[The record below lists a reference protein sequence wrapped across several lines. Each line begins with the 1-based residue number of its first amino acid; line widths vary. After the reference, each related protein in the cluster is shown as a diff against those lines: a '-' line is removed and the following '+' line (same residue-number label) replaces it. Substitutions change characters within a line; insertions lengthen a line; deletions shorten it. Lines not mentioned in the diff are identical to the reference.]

1 MKLKTI
7 MVFYSI
13 LMLGCSAPYEE
24 NSNGKSSNSHPK
36 RDQKELTMESIE
48 QAKASCLKKLH
59 PVQNRDDLI
68 AQMFETALED
78 DCLYHF
84 TSTEL
89 EKIWGI
95 PVFDYVQPAAE
106 TDFSKPRNK
115 DIESSIGLYVE
126 TKTVPAGVSFS
137 IEMTL
142 SELNKHFS
150 IFPEGR
156 FPNTLPAPK
165 SFALPEAALRQHHPT
180 YIPPYQSPPQAKI
193 KAGRTYYW
201 FKDNRA
207 VALTSLVGEVT
218 HLWFTNSRK
227 YSDISD
233 DSLIQADH
241 SE

>member
-1 MKLKTI
+1 
-7 MVFYSI
+7 
-13 LMLGCSAPYEE
+13 MLGCSAPYEE

-78 DCLYHF
+78 GCLYHF

-95 PVFDYVQPAAE
+95 PVFDYVQPADG
-106 TDFSKPRNK
+106 TDFSKPLNK
-115 DIESSIGLYVE
+115 DIESSIGLYIE
-126 TKTVPAGVSFS
+126 KEAIQAGASFYMK
-137 IEMTL
+137 MTL
-142 SELNKHFS
+142 SELNKNFS

-156 FPNTLPAPK
+156 FPSVLPQPK
-165 SFALPEAALRQHHPT
+165 SFALNEAALRHPPA
-180 YIPPYQSPPQAKI
+180 YIPPYQLPPQAKI
-193 KAGRTYYW
+193 KAGRKYYW

-207 VALTSLVGEVT
+207 VAVTSFVGEVT
-218 HLWFTNSRK
+218 YLRFTNFRSHT
-227 YSDISD
+227 DISD
-233 DSLIQADH
+233 DSLARADH

>member
-78 DCLYHF
+78 GCLYHF

-95 PVFDYVQPAAE
+95 PVFDYVQPADG
-106 TDFSKPRNK
+106 TDFSKPLNK

-126 TKTVPAGVSFS
+126 KTTAPAGANFR
-137 IEMTL
+137 IEMTM
-142 SELNKHFS
+142 SELNQHFS
-150 IFPEGR
+150 IFPEGS
-156 FPNTLPAPK
+156 FPSILPKPK
-165 SFALPEAALRQHHPT
+165 SYALPEAALRHAPA
-180 YIPPYQSPPQAKI
+180 YLPPYQSPPQAKI
-193 KAGRTYYW
+193 KVGRKYYW
-201 FKDNRA
+201 FKDNRS
-207 VALTSLVGEVT
+207 LSTTSYRGEIMS
-218 HLWFTNSRK
+218 LWFTNFRNIT
-227 YSDISD
+227 DISD
-233 DSLIQADH
+233 EILAKADH

>member
-1 MKLKTI
+1 MKLQTV
-7 MVFYSI
+7 MVLYSI

-24 NSNGKSSNSHPK
+24 NSHSQPKSG
-36 RDQKELTMESIE
+36 QKALTVEEIA

-59 PVQNRDDLI
+59 QVKNRDDLI

-84 TSTEL
+84 TSAEL

-95 PVFDYVQPAAE
+95 PVFDYVQVDPMML
-106 TDFSKPRNK
+106 PIPPNK
-115 DIESSIGLYVE
+115 DIESPIGLYVVKNE
-126 TKTVPAGVSFS
+126 VPAGATFR

-156 FPNTLPAPK
+156 FPSILPQPK
-165 SFALPEAALRQHHPT
+165 SFALNEAALRHPPT
-180 YIPPYQSPPQAKI
+180 YIPPYQLPPQAKI
-193 KAGRTYYW
+193 KAGRKYYW

-207 VALTSLVGEVT
+207 VAVTSFVGEVT
-218 HLWFTNSRK
+218 YLRFTNYRSHT
-227 YSDISD
+227 DISD
-233 DSLIQADH
+233 DSLAQADH

>member
-1 MKLKTI
+1 MKLQTV
-7 MVFYSI
+7 MVLYSI
-13 LMLGCSAPYEE
+13 LMFGCSAPYEE
-24 NSNGKSSNSHPK
+24 NSHSHPK
-36 RDQKELTMESIE
+36 RDEKALTVEAIA
-48 QAKASCLKKLH
+48 QAKASCLKTLH
-59 PVQNRDDLI
+59 KVTSRDDLI
-68 AQMFETALED
+68 GQMFETALED

-126 TKTVPAGVSFS
+126 TKTVPAGVSFN

-201 FKDNRA
+201 FKDNRS
-207 VALTSLVGEVT
+207 VSVTSRVGEAML
-218 HLWFTNSRK
+218 LWFTNFRSHTV
-227 YSDISD
+227 IAD
-233 DSLIQADH
+233 DSLAKADH

>member
-1 MKLKTI
+1 MNKTQAI
-7 MVFYSI
+7 ILACSI
-13 LMLGCSAPYEE
+13 ALCACSPEQT
-24 NSNGKSSNSHPK
+24 NQQSGNTDSSPAATEK
-36 RDQKELTMESIE
+36 
-48 QAKASCLKKLH
+48 AKARCMNTLH
-59 PVQNRDDLI
+59 HVSNRDDLI
-68 AQMFETALED
+68 SQMFQTALED

-84 TSTEL
+84 TSAEL

-201 FKDNRA
+201 FKDNRS
-207 VALTSLVGEVT
+207 VSVTSRVGEAML
-218 HLWFTNSRK
+218 LWFTNFRSHTV
-227 YSDISD
+227 IAD
-233 DSLIQADH
+233 DSLAKADH

>member
-1 MKLKTI
+1 MTVEAI
-7 MVFYSI
+7 
-13 LMLGCSAPYEE
+13 A
-24 NSNGKSSNSHPK
+24 
-36 RDQKELTMESIE
+36 
-48 QAKASCLKKLH
+48 QAKARCLKKLH
-59 PVQNRDDLI
+59 PVKNRDDLI

-84 TSTEL
+84 TSAEL

-115 DIESSIGLYVE
+115 DIQSSIGLYVE
-126 TKTVPAGVSFS
+126 KETVPAGASFYMK
-137 IEMTL
+137 MTL
-142 SELNKHFS
+142 SELNQHFS
-150 IFPEGR
+150 IFPEGY
-156 FPNTLPAPK
+156 FPSSLATPK
-165 SFALPEAALRQHHPT
+165 SFALPEEALRSHHPT
-180 YIPPYQSPPQAKI
+180 YIPPYQSLPQAKI

>member
-1 MKLKTI
+1 MKLQTV
-7 MVFYSI
+7 MVLYSI
-13 LMLGCSAPYEE
+13 LMFGCSAPYEE
-24 NSNGKSSNSHPK
+24 NSHNHPK
-36 RDQKELTMESIE
+36 RDEKALTVEEIA
-48 QAKASCLKKLH
+48 QAKASCLQTLH
-59 PVQNRDDLI
+59 KVTSRDDLI

-89 EKIWGI
+89 EKIWDI
-95 PVFDYVQPAAE
+95 PVFDYVQVDPMML
-106 TDFSKPRNK
+106 PIPPNK
-115 DIESSIGLYVE
+115 DIESPIGLYVE
-126 TKTVPAGVSFS
+126 KNTVPAGATFR

-142 SELNKHFS
+142 SELNQHFS
-150 IFPEGR
+150 IFPEGH
-156 FPNTLPAPK
+156 FPSSLPTPK
-165 SFALPEAALRQHHPT
+165 SFAVLEEALRPHHPT
-180 YIPPYQSPPQAKI
+180 YIPPYQSQPQAKI
-193 KAGRTYYW
+193 KASRTYYW

>member
-78 DCLYHF
+78 GCLYHF

-95 PVFDYVQPAAE
+95 PVFDYVQPADG
-106 TDFSKPRNK
+106 TDFSKPLNK

-126 TKTVPAGVSFS
+126 KTTAPAGANFR
-137 IEMTL
+137 IEMTM
-142 SELNKHFS
+142 SELNQHFS
-150 IFPEGR
+150 IFPKGY
-156 FPNTLPAPK
+156 FTSVLPNPK
-165 SFALPEAALRQHHPT
+165 SFALNEAALRHPPA
-180 YIPPYQSPPQAKI
+180 YLPPYQSPPQAKI

-201 FKDNRA
+201 VKENRA
-207 VALTSLVGEVT
+207 VAVTSFLGEVT
-218 HLWFTNSRK
+218 YLWFTNSRR

-233 DSLIQADH
+233 DSLAQADH